1 MTYLP
6 TSNANFENRDN
17 LFALAGRTRPST
29 IALSSPASSLESFF
43 RKTLKRTP
51 SQLT

>member
-1 MTYLP
+1 
-6 TSNANFENRDN
+6 
-17 LFALAGRTRPST
+17 
-29 IALSSPASSLESFF
+29 LSSPASSLESFF